1 MYADQKLQEMNA
13 SEAAVVTNTK
23 NVEDAEL
30 ALQLAKV
37 TEKTKSDELKEDKE
51 DLDLKT
57 GSLQAA
63 KNDLIDA

>member
-1 MYADQKLQEMNA
+1 MNA
-13 SEAAVVTNTK
+13 SEASVVTNTK

-30 ALQLAKV
+30 ALELAKV

-63 KNDLIDA
+63 IDDLRYA

>member
-1 MYADQKLQEMNA
+1 MNA

-30 ALQLAKV
+30 ALELAKV